1 MEAVR
6 TDAEGLTEWV
16 VGTNRDIT
24 EQKQTEEELRKAK
37 EAAEA
42 ASVAKSEFLA
52 NMSHEIRT
60 PMNGVLGM
68 TELLLATDLSKQQHH
83 LAETAHRAGTT
94 LLNVLNDILDFS
106 KIEAGKLEL
115 ETVAFSP
122 RQLVEEVG
130 ELFAN
135 AAQRKK
141 IELVCLLAETVP
153 PLLQGDP
160 ARLRQILVNLIG
172 NAIKFT
178 EQGEVFLHIHAIAST
193 PTDALLRFEVRDTGI
208 GLSPNAQARIFQPFT
223 QADGSTTRKYGGTGL
238 GLAIVTQLVK
248 MMGGTIGVESVEG
261 AGATFWFTLR
271 LTVPAGT
278 APEAQIARSGCTNKR
293 ILIVDDNATNRMI
306 LEHYL
311 QSWGATYRSVESGAQ
326 ALDLCAKPAMKAGPT
341 TWRSW
346 ISRCRKWMDWS
357 WRGRSKPMR
366 PFSPYA

>member
-135 AAQRKK
+135 AAQRKRSNWSA
-141 IELVCLLAETVP
+141 CSP
-153 PLLQGDP
+153 
-160 ARLRQILVNLIG
+160 RQCPRCCR
-172 NAIKFT
+172 AT
-178 EQGEVFLHIHAIAST
+178 
-193 PTDALLRFEVRDTGI
+193 
-208 GLSPNAQARIFQPFT
+208 QP
-223 QADGSTTRKYGGTGL
+223 G
-238 GLAIVTQLVK
+238 
-248 MMGGTIGVESVEG
+248 
-261 AGATFWFTLR
+261 
-271 LTVPAGT
+271 
-278 APEAQIARSGCTNKR
+278 
-293 ILIVDDNATNRMI
+293 
-306 LEHYL
+306 
-311 QSWGATYRSVESGAQ
+311 
-326 ALDLCAKPAMKAGPT
+326 CAKSSST
-341 TWRSW
+341 
-346 ISRCRKWMDWS
+346 
-357 WRGRSKPMR
+357 
-366 PFSPYA
+366 